1 MMIKILCPTWGLQ
14 AMGFRQMLDRIKNA
28 GYDGLDT
35 WIPDDSVEKK
45 VLFDYLQKNE
55 LLIVAHQHQARGSTF
70 KAFQTSFL
78 KELRRCA
85 EPGPVLINSH
95 TGHDYFS
102 LQQHTILLDLAAE
115 FTDKTGIVVA
125 HETHRGRLGYSPQMF
140 LSMAKK
146 RPGFPVTAD
155 LSHWVCVTESLLDNF
170 TTAVKAVIESSI
182 HIHAR
187 VGYEQGPQVPDPG
200 LPEWRYALDK
210 FAGWWDEIVAVN
222 KQKGREIMTFTTEFG
237 PFPYMMSNPDK
248 LSPIEHQFALNLFMK
263 KFLMERYRT

>member
-1 MMIKILCPTWGLQ
+1 MTIKILCPTWGLE
-14 AMGFRQMLDRIKNA
+14 GWGIRQMLNRIKNA
-28 GYDGLDT
+28 NYDGLDT
-35 WIPDDSVEKK
+35 WIPDDSIEKK
-45 VLFDYLQKNE
+45 ILFDHLQKNE

-78 KELRRCA
+78 NELRKCA

-95 TGHDYFS
+95 TGHDYFT
-102 LQQHTILLDLAAE
+102 LRQHAILIDLAAE
-115 FTDKTGIVVA
+115 FADKTGIMVA

-155 LSHWVCVTESLLDNF
+155 LSHWVCVTESLLENF
-170 TTAVKAVIESSI
+170 TSAVKAVIESSI

-187 VGYEQGPQVPDPG
+187 VGYEQGPQVPDPR

-210 FAGWWDEIVAVN
+210 FAGWWDDIVAVN
-222 KQKGREIMTFTTEFG
+222 KQKGRKTMTFTTEFG
-237 PFPYMMSNPDK
+237 PFPYMTTTPDK
-248 LSPIEHQFALNLFMK
+248 LSPIEHQFTLNLFMK
-263 KFLMERYRT
+263 DFLVERYRI

>member
-1 MMIKILCPTWGLQ
+1 MKIKILCPTWGLQ
-14 AMGFRQMLDRIKNA
+14 GWGFRQMLNRIKNT

-35 WIPDDSVEKK
+35 WIPNDPAEKK
-45 VLFDYLQKNE
+45 ILFDYLQKHE

-78 KELRRCA
+78 KELKRCA

-95 TGHDYFS
+95 TGHDHFS
-102 LQQHTILLDLAAE
+102 LHQHTTLIDIAAE
-115 FTDKTGIVVA
+115 FADKTGIAVA
-125 HETHRGRLGYSPQMF
+125 HETHRGRLGYSPQMYLT
-140 LSMAKK
+140 LSKK

-170 TTAVKAVIESSI
+170 PLAVKKVIESAI

-187 VGYEQGPQVPDPG
+187 VGYEQGPQVPDPR

-210 FAGWWDEIVAVN
+210 FAGWWDEIVAVH
-222 KQKGREIMTFTTEFG
+222 KRKDRKIMTFTTEFG
-237 PFPYMMSNPDK
+237 PYPYMVTSPYR
-248 LSPIEHQFALNLFMK
+248 LSPIEHQFTLNLFMK
-263 KFLMERYRT
+263 NFLTNRYNI